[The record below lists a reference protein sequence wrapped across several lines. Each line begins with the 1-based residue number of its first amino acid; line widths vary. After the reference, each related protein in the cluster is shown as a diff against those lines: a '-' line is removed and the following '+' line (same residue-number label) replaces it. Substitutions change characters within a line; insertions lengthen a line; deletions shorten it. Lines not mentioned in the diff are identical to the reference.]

1 VGSGYRREG
10 AVSFSFLR
18 INSMSAKTPEISFG
32 ITLQSKSQRAVSQLR
47 DGLRIVA
54 WQDFRSTHKELVGE
68 GKQFPSNFEL
78 YAVFSESWMNHEVQK
93 MDFAGIKQFIA
104 SLEYS
109 EVEINQIRKEYYEA
123 RKGYSVKAD
132 IKANETDEIPY

>member
-1 VGSGYRREG
+1 
-10 AVSFSFLR
+10 
-18 INSMSAKTPEISFG
+18 MSQI
-32 ITLQSKSQRAVSQLR
+32 R
-47 DGLRIVA
+47 DCLVIVA

-78 YAVFSESWMNHEVQK
+78 YAVFNESWMNHEVQK
-93 MDFAGIKQFIA
+93 MDFTGIKQFIA

-132 IKANETDEIPY
+132 IKTNETDEIPY